1 MNTHHI
7 NRLVLASVVALLMAG
22 CSQQDTDCD
31 NPSTTEQ
38 KQRCAHQASTESRIA
53 PTEKPKNWLDLTD
66 PKKETR

>member
-1 MNTHHI
+1 MYAHPI
-7 NRLVLASVVALLMAG
+7 KGLALVSIVAMLMAG
-22 CSQQDTDCD
+22 CSQQNTDCD

-38 KQRCAHQASTESRIA
+38 KQQCAHQASTESRIA